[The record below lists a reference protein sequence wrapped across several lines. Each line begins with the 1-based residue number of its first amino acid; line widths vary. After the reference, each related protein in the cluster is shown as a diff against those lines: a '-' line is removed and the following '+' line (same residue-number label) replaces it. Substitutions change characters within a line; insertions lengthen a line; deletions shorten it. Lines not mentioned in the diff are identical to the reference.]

1 MIRNVKSVVLSLTFV
16 FSLALVSLAQTA
28 GDEIVKGDPG
38 SKVIRVGVVMPKVDI
53 KAAEG
58 EVAPGEALRAT
69 YAALLNS
76 EVIELIALDSKLAS
90 LALTE
95 AAKHEC
101 DYILNLSLNQIVK
114 KSGGGLF
121 GKVMRDAGNRATY
134 EASTKVPYGS
144 NTGTRIARTTARST
158 IINTGYTM
166 SNMSVKVKKNDK
178 FILNYGLMT
187 AKGKTVSEKEYEA
200 KAKKKN
206 DDKVLMGLIETS
218 ANDIAKFIVDNR
230 PQ

>member
-1 MIRNVKSVVLSLTFV
+1 MIRNLKSAVLVFTFL
-16 FSLALVSLAQTA
+16 FSLAVTGLSQTA
-28 GDEIVKGDPG
+28 GGEVVTGNRG

-53 KAAEG
+53 KATEG

-76 EVIELIALDSKLAS
+76 EVIELIALDSKLAT

-121 GKVMRDAGNRATY
+121 GRVLRDAGNQATY
-134 EASTKVPYGS
+134 EASSKVPYGG
-144 NTGTRIARTTARST
+144 NAGTRVARRTARST

-178 FILNYGLMT
+178 FVLNYGLMT
-187 AKGKTVSEKEYEA
+187 AKGKTVSDKEYKA

-206 DDKVLMGLIETS
+206 DDKILMGLIESS
-218 ANDIAKFIVDNR
+218 ANDIAKFIIDSR